1 MTTREMRLLLAA
13 AGVLL
18 GTVVTLGF
26 VTAATQHCGTERWD
40 VKTLTD
46 LSATSWLQTPPIA
59 ATVEDL
65 VKRPVPGPIQL
76 HTPRYPDERQEY
88 VVAADLVEAKLEDDR
103 DLHVVMTGA
112 SRDWTMIAEFPDPR
126 CVGNSVYRPM
136 IAHARRVFVSRYGM
150 PPSTHF
156 VSLGYRMARLTGVLF
171 FDVLHGQHGVAP
183 NGVELHPVL
192 NFE

>member
-88 VVAADLVEAKLEDDR
+88 VVAADLVESEY
-103 DLHVVMTGA
+103 
-112 SRDWTMIAEFPDPR
+112 
-126 CVGNSVYRPM
+126 SV
-136 IAHARRVFVSRYGM
+136 
-150 PPSTHF
+150 
-156 VSLGYRMARLTGVLF
+156 
-171 FDVLHGQHGVAP
+171 DVLPGLYGESSGAGGIIVP
-183 NGVELHPVL
+183 DD
-192 NFE
+192 

>member
-1 MTTREMRLLLAA
+1 MTRREIKLLLAA

-18 GTVVTLGF
+18 GTVVTLGL
-26 VTAATQHCGTERWD
+26 VTAATQHCGAERWD

-46 LSATSWLQTPPIA
+46 LSAASRLQSPPIA

-65 VKRPVPGPIQL
+65 VKLPVPGPIQL

-88 VVAADLVEAKLEDDR
+88 VVAADLLEAKLEADR
-103 DLHVVMTGA
+103 DLHVVIVGA
-112 SRDWTMIAEFPDPR
+112 SRDWTMIAEFPDPH
-126 CVGNSVYRPM
+126 CVSNSVYRPM
-136 IAHARRVFVSRYGM
+136 MAHARRVFISRYGM

-156 VSLGYRMARLTGVLF
+156 VSLGYKMARLTGVLF

-192 NFE
+192 NLE